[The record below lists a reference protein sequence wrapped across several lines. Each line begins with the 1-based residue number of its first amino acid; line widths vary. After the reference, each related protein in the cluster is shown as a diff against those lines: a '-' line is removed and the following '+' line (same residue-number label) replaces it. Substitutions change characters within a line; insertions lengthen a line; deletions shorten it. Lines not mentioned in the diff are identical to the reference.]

1 MDLRFSQAGP
11 GWRAECHPGE
21 AAPLRFC
28 LSEMGVTLHV
38 QGSRI
43 DEFGEHLGEIRQCRA
58 HRFLGVPG
66 GRGEMLAVLPFG
78 AEPRLARRWTVFGRA
93 MRVASEIRTHPG
105 TLARAFAVEE
115 LRVSG
120 AWRQAAWHALD
131 PATGTVS
138 SRVLAWPESDG
149 VVAED
154 VLPPLAIV
162 LENQAGGQLELGI
175 AEDWWRWRTP
185 PERFAGTAAY
195 RLRRVDGEAL
205 VERIVL
211 AFPEERALP
220 SRPWLFNSHIA
231 WHPGG
236 DLPVPPPGNPVPVPP
251 LGIDYR
257 PDPGQALFRLCPE
270 GWPESA
276 LSVGGGDDAI
286 PRLCLMA
293 PAVRNALRRWIRAHA
308 DAPQGPEILA
318 LVGVMPGVCGAAA
331 HLERPQRGILHH
343 GDIAELI
350 AFHTWANR
358 QLLPRGRRLLI
369 FPAPEGILAG
379 LPTFSGMGEP
389 VVGSEGDPDSS
400 PACISTHAVR
410 PKRR

>member
-1 MDLRFSQAGP
+1 MRFHLP
-11 GWRAECHPGE
+11 
-21 AAPLRFC
+21 
-28 LSEMGVTLHV
+28 EMGATLHV

-66 GRGEMLAVLPFG
+66 GRGEMRTVLPFG
-78 AEPRLARRWTVFGRA
+78 AEPQFARRWTAFGRA
-93 MRVASEIRTHPG
+93 ILVASEIRTHPS
-105 TLARAFAVEE
+105 TLAQAFAVEE

-120 AWRQAAWHALD
+120 AWRQATWHALD
-131 PATGTVS
+131 PTTGTVS

-154 VLPPLAIV
+154 VLPPLAII
-162 LENQAGGQLELGI
+162 LENAAGGMLELGI
-175 AEDWWRWRTP
+175 AEDWWRWQLP
-185 PERFAGTAAY
+185 PGRFSGTAAY
-195 RLRRVDGEAL
+195 RLRRADGEAL

-236 DLPVPPPGNPVPVPP
+236 DLPRPPPGTPASIPPPGNPC
-251 LGIDYR
+251 R

-276 LSVGGGDDAI
+276 LSMGGGDGAA

-293 PAVRNALRRWIRAHA
+293 SAVRNALRRWIRSHA
-308 DAPQGPEILA
+308 DAPQAPATLA
-318 LVGVMPGVCGAAA
+318 LVGVVPGVCAAAA
-331 HLERPQRGILHH
+331 HLERPQRGILPH

-369 FPAPEGILAG
+369 FPAPEGIFAG
-379 LPTFSGMGEP
+379 LPTFSGMGEA
-389 VVGSEGDPDSS
+389 VVADDGDANLS
-400 PACISTHAVR
+400 PPGPSTHAVR